1 MDNELNSQSLQ
12 ISNTSNKK
20 WTDPLDDPNFNVST
34 YIDSFFPHEPTAE
47 LVGVV
52 LENLKHKLKEI
63 DIKIERL
70 LLDNEN
76 KTKLGI
82 HELEITQLKIKELY
96 DQISSI
102 KAKSIEAEA
111 NVNQITKDIK
121 SLDYGKR
128 NLTQTITVFRR
139 LQMMELFIFSLTLL
153 GRNHH
158 LNISFFSNNI
168 KYLSLLVGAIKNLKI
183 SLAEKDFKTA
193 SGLFQAT
200 SELMISFSGFMKIP
214 EFSKL
219 RDYLERLKVEGQSLI
234 NAEFKN
240 GINNQGIIV
249 GSLDSLKDA
258 CLVANSLDSSSTI
271 IDNYVNNQT
280 RGYKDIFQQND
291 DVSQIENVSKRYA
304 WLRRILRTYLEEHSQ
319 IFPKDWAVELILCY
333 KFNELTKEMVY
344 NQLKYSE
351 NINVDDMMAALSE
364 TLTFEN
370 QLDKRFDSADK
381 SGSFNNKYFIENGIE
396 FNTFKGSIS
405 SSFEPYLFHYIKSIE
420 KQFNELIEKFKS
432 PESKDNS
439 NNKGDELVLPSIV
452 DLLYCYR
459 ESLAKCV
466 TLSTGK
472 PMYDLSIVFD
482 KSMIKYTTT
491 ILKPKIIRISHNNTP
506 AISDVEFACLIT
518 NTSDYCSSSMSEL
531 EEKMIEKIDESLKS
545 KINFDPCQNTTTSTT
560 NLAIQ
565 SIVDISISLCENI
578 FKQLASTN
586 WSNLSSVGD
595 QSEYVYS
602 LSSILEEIIP
612 KVRSL
617 LSSSNHYRIYC
628 DRLAQEIIS
637 SYMTAINAPP
647 QINEVAAEQLLLD
660 FHKIKSTLLSLPILN
675 LIEAP
680 GKEESKISK
689 KSIQSYIQIITV
701 KLNKVESILKTLLAP
716 INSPEVLVGQFLLL
730 FPDGP
735 VDTFKQILSLKGIA
749 GLSQQRVY
757 LDLLSDNTPKPLTQN
772 RQSLSNESEYL
783 ETNQAENTIFTNRND
798 YDKPRQQSEPGVAG
812 NPEINQPKTQLIEK
826 SQSSR
831 TNFSKNTPSS
841 NWLNF
846 TGIYSNMKKSNDA
859 TSTNTASKDS
869 LNKLE
874 NKQTDS
880 IMSPKPESRRI
891 SMSNRTNPFSDY
903 DKEIGLI
910 ISPKEPSLPKRN
922 NNGYSSASGDALNL
936 SNKPFLNNS
945 SIDSSRESLNFSK
958 NRTGNPKS
966 QGLEILDIESAN
978 LYGMSMSV
986 SPADNSSPRNSDHI
1000 GGRSMDSPKSPIL
1013 NQKPFSPIL
1022 SKFSASAS
1030 ATKNRFNDNFK
1041 RIVSNMSMKKDAQN

>member
-1 MDNELNSQSLQ
+1 MDNELNSQSQQ
-12 ISNTSNKK
+12 ISNTTAKK

-34 YIDSFFPHEPTAE
+34 YIDSFFPHEPTPE
-47 LVGVV
+47 LVGIV
-52 LENLKHKLKEI
+52 LENLKHKLKDI
-63 DIKIERL
+63 DIKIESK

-102 KAKSIEAEA
+102 KAKSMEAEA
-111 NVNQITKDIK
+111 VVNQITKDIK

-139 LQMMELFIFSLTLL
+139 LQMM
-153 GRNHH
+153 
-158 LNISFFSNNI
+158 
-168 KYLSLLVGAIKNLKI
+168 VGAIKNLKI

-200 SELMISFSGFMKIP
+200 GELMNSFSGFMKIP

-219 RDYLERLKVEGQSLI
+219 RDFLERLKVEGQNLI

-240 GINNQGIIV
+240 GINNQGVVV
-249 GSLDSLKDA
+249 GSLNSLKDA
-258 CLVANSLDSSSTI
+258 CL
-271 IDNYVNNQT
+271 
-280 RGYKDIFQQND
+280 
-291 DVSQIENVSKRYA
+291 VSQIENVSKRYA

-351 NINVDDMMAALSE
+351 NIDVDNMMAALSE

-396 FNTFKGSIS
+396 FDTFKGSIS

-432 PESKDNS
+432 PESKDNAY
-439 NNKGDELVLPSIV
+439 NKGDELVLPSIV

-491 ILKPKIIRISHNNTP
+491 ILKPKIIRISHNNNP
-506 AISDVEFACLIT
+506 AITDVEFACLIA

-545 KINFDPCQNTTTSTT
+545 KINFDPCQTNTTSTT

-565 SIVDISISLCENI
+565 SIVDISISLCENV

-595 QSEYVYS
+595 HSEYVYS
-602 LSSILEEIIP
+602 LSYILEDIII

-628 DRLAQEIIS
+628 DRLAQEIIN
-637 SYMTAINAPP
+637 SYMTAINTPP

-675 LIEAP
+675 LNEAP

-689 KSIQSYIQIITV
+689 KSIQSYIQIITA

-730 FPDGP
+730 FPDGS
-735 VDTFKQILSLKGIA
+735 VDTFKQILSLKGIV

-772 RQSLSNESEYL
+772 RLSLSNESEYL
-783 ETNQAENTIFTNRND
+783 ETTLAENTIFTNRND

-812 NPEINQPKTQLIEK
+812 NPEINLSKTHLLEK
-826 SQSSR
+826 SQSSKA
-831 TNFSKNTPSS
+831 NLSKNTPSS

-846 TGIYSNMKKSNDA
+846 TGIYTNTKKSND
-859 TSTNTASKDS
+859 TISTNTASKDS

-874 NKQTDS
+874 NKQIDS

-903 DKEIGLI
+903 DKESSLTNY
-910 ISPKEPSLPKRN
+910 PKEPALPKRN

-936 SNKPFLNNS
+936 SSKPFLINS

-978 LYGMSMSV
+978 LYGMSISA

-1000 GGRSMDSPKSPIL
+1000 GRRSMDLPNSPLL

-1041 RIVSNMSMKKDAQN
+1041 RMVSNMSMKKDTQN